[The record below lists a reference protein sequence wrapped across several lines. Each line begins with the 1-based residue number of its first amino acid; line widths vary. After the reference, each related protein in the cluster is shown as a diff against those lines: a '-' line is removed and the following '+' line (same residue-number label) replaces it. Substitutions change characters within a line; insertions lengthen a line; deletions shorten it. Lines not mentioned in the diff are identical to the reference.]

1 MLYLGINYYES
12 EIMKKNQQI
21 NSLNV
26 ELYHTSNELEQANS
40 QIDAL
45 NQQVEQLYS
54 VAVDEYELIEPIK
67 YTDKKAYLTLYKE
80 VTTYAPD
87 PTETINDYTTD
98 EEFELICRVIE
109 AEAGICDFDG
119 KVSVANVI
127 INRYEQ
133 DVDNTWHDILFEH
146 NQFSTISNGMY
157 KKVEVSEDTKLALE
171 FAFLFGCDKTRDCLY
186 FKSGSDSWH
195 DSCDKLEEVY
205 NDKKHTFYVEKEEN

>member
-21 NSLNV
+21 SSLNV
-26 ELYHTSNELEQANS
+26 ELYHASNELEQTNN
-40 QIDAL
+40 QVDAL

-54 VAVDEYELIEPIK
+54 VAIDEMELIEPIK

-80 VTTYAPD
+80 IITYAPD
-87 PTETINDYTTD
+87 PPETIYDYTTD
-98 EEFELICRVIE
+98 DEFELICGVIE

-133 DVDNTWHDILFEH
+133 DVDNTWHDVLFKH

-157 KKVEVSEDTKLALE
+157 KKVKISDDTRLALE
-171 FAFLFGCDKTRDCLY
+171 FAFLFGCDKTMDATY
-186 FKSGSDSWH
+186 FKSGNDSWH
-195 DSCDKLEEVY
+195 DNCDKLEEVY
-205 NDKKHTFYVEKEEN
+205 SDGKHKFYIEKDEN